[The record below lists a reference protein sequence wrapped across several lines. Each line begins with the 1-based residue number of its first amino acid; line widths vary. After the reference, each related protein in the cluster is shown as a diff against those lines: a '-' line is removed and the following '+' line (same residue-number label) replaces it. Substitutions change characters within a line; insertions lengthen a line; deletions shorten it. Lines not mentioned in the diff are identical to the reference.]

1 MKKIFWFFFSSFI
14 AFLGTI
20 TFAEDI
26 GYTIRNYQV
35 DMQLNL
41 DGSMDVKETIDVN
54 FTISS
59 RGIFRELPYYNDSG
73 RYTIIEQLKSNKD
86 SYTSY
91 DKTNYYAIRIWDANQ
106 YLIGD
111 KTYNISYRVKN
122 AIAGFGSWE
131 NARTELYR
139 NIIGLERDTTINKVN
154 FTLQLPK
161 EVEFWTGEYY
171 AIYGA
176 KWEKK
181 TDFSSITYNSSNR
194 KITWSLQ
201 THLNDREGFTI
212 GVKFP
217 TDYFDL
223 TEEYLAIKSP
233 TQDTLSIQNIRNNWI
248 SVGTDIHLNVKN
260 ILLVI
265 LVIVGG
271 FSLFALLGV
280 ISFKDIRKVIIIW
293 VICIWAIFIFWKFWF
308 LIFFIIPLKKF
319 FWKDWIGVKK
329 SYISSKPI
337 TIYYTPPKN
346 VDLIVAAEIYSVK
359 NSKTFSALIYDWA
372 SKGYVSIEQKVAGFS
387 IFTTKEYL
395 LHKKNAPVLR
405 PVNAIRGSSGICNL
419 NNLQYTTYERFEK
432 KLKKIQKET
441 TQAYFT
447 KEKKNFL
454 GFIPYTSNV
463 LSEKWIE
470 IFEQLRGFEHYL
482 KKVEEP
488 YLKQILK
495 EDPNYIDKMLPRAVL
510 FGVETEFLKAVER
523 IIWELK
529 NPDRYSGTDRFS
541 PAMIH
546 SINSTMKSAA
556 TPPSYSG
563 SGWGGSSGFGGWW
576 GSSSSSSWGGWGGWG
591 WWRW

>member
-1 MKKIFWFFFSSFI
+1 MKKIFWFFFSFFI

-86 SYTSY
+86 PYTSY

-111 KTYNISYRVKN
+111 KTYNISYHVKN

-171 AIYGA
+171 VVYG
-176 KWEKK
+176 KRWEKK
-181 TDFSSITYNSSNR
+181 AYLSSITYNSSNR
-194 KITWSLQ
+194 KFTWSLQ
-201 THLNDREGFTI
+201 SQLKDREGFTI
-212 GVKFP
+212 GIKFP
-217 TDYFDL
+217 ANYFDL
-223 TEEYLAIKSP
+223 NEEYLEIKAP
-233 TQDTLSIQNIRNNWI
+233 VQNQTSTYQKNINHSNKLFIGGFIVLCILIFVLPKERKLLPFFVI
-248 SVGTDIHLNVKN
+248 FVVGTWRSGQLYM
-260 ILLVI
+260 
-265 LVIVGG
+265 
-271 FSLFALLGV
+271 
-280 ISFKDIRKVIIIW
+280 
-293 VICIWAIFIFWKFWF
+293 
-308 LIFFIIPLKKF
+308 LIFLLIFLFPLLSSF
-319 FWKDWIGVKK
+319 FKGIKKK
-329 SYISSKPI
+329 SYTSNKPI

-346 VDLIVAAEIYSVK
+346 VDLIAAAEIYSVQ

-387 IFTTKEYL
+387 IFTTKGYL
-395 LHKKNAPVLR
+395 LHRKNPPALR

-432 KLKKIQKET
+432 KLKNIQKET

-447 KEKKNFL
+447 KEKKKFL
-454 GFIPYTSNV
+454 GIIPYTSNV
-463 LSEKWIE
+463 LNETWKDLY
-470 IFEQLRGFEHYL
+470 EQLRGFEHYL

-488 YLKQILK
+488 YLKQMLK

-510 FGVETEFLKAVER
+510 FGVETEFLKTVER
-523 IIWELK
+523 IIGELK
-529 NPDRYSGTDRFS
+529 NPDRYTGTDRFS
-541 PAMIH
+541 LAVMSSMTSNIR
-546 SINSTMKSAA
+546 SAA
-556 TPPSYSG
+556 TPPSSSG
-563 SGWGGSSGFGGWW
+563 SWWGGSSGFGGWW
-576 GSSSSSSWGGWGGWG
+576 GSSSGSSWGGWGGWG